1 MKYEIKIKDEI
12 GMINTEALHGKANA
26 NELSAIKNCI
36 KLKIIEQK
44 PNIPNISKNLKLFFI
59 KNKEIK

>member
-1 MKYEIKIKDEI
+1 MKYEIKIKDEMGI
-12 GMINTEALHGKANA
+12 INTEVLQGKASA
-26 NELSAIKNCI
+26 NELLTKKNWI

-44 PNIPNISKNLKLFFI
+44 PNIPNITKNLKLFLI